1 MEERVA
7 RSWRKQRRHIERRSG
22 LAEFALTR
30 AKGGREAALL
40 ALLLISSSADPRDP
54 PSRRAHR
61 SRERAERAV
70 TGWTRNGESPIEE
83 GRPLRPRAVQPS
95 PAREG
100 NRADHRRP
108 ARRDRTRLPSGDGW
122 RDRRPNLRR
131 DADAR

>member
-40 ALLLISSSADPRDP
+40 FHLISSSADPRDP

-61 SRERAERAV
+61 SRERAERALA
-70 TGWTRNGESPIEE
+70 GGAGNGEGPIEE
-83 GRPLRPRAVQPS
+83 SRAVRPRAVQPS
-95 PAREG
+95 TAREG
-100 NRADHRRP
+100 DRADHRGP
-108 ARRDRTRLPSGDGW
+108 ARRDR
-122 RDRRPNLRR
+122 
-131 DADAR
+131 